1 MKHHSEHPSIARC
14 HSRRGA
20 AAPLVA
26 VFSVVLFGFTALAI
40 DIGMMIVAKSQA
52 QNAADMVATTG
63 ARVLDGTTSNSVDA
77 VEPAAR
83 QSVTKNEILTQS
95 ISDSQVQVEVGQF
108 LYDRSL
114 GKFMPRVP
122 TTPGDKVDP
131 ESNWSMVRATVSHE
145 SQAAFSTVFGAQTFQ
160 TTASASAVHRPRD
173 LIFIL
178 DFSGS
183 MNYGS
188 HVGYRNSNNPDIY
201 LSNNPDPLIPKFGHY
216 SDVSGMKLQQ
226 DSATTESADGKF
238 LTATNLTARTIENQ
252 NRPPIID
259 GFYAGPGNINPP
271 VAFISAGNG
280 DTEGFVSGDRPSKRR
295 WNTEPEYA
303 HDLEELTQNLDADQ
317 ANSSNERR
325 LAWLANGYDLDL
337 NGGDTTQL
345 FGGTGSFKGY
355 TQGPGYYGKTFF
367 FWPPDPRGPLKAQ
380 LPTGPKD
387 PNIADNGAKD
397 WRQRFFLMPD
407 GYTPLHESRRLFTE
421 QGHFR
426 SPRYDVTPSWGS
438 SGSATF
444 EYYKINYR
452 AILKWISEGP
462 NPFPSELR
470 MGRILYYDAIP
481 DWNDVDLN
489 ERFWAIRSDNQP
501 IDDRDVQNEAF
512 WKDYIDYTLGLSA
525 RGWTNGGQEWSIAS
539 EDQPSVRQYAN
550 YGPDIEWGSAAI
562 QSSGPDNQP
571 FSNFAIDETP
581 HPFEALPDELRT
593 DADARCWVEGEGGS
607 RTVHDYLLA
616 FDDRRDQ
623 PRRPRLNMWFGPLTM
638 TCFIHDDSMTRR
650 YDDGYSRYGK
660 LAGTSYEA
668 PLFALKVGIDTA
680 ISDVRRN
687 HPNDH
692 VGLIFFSNS
701 RFKSPR
707 VLLGRD
713 YDRLQD
719 SLWFPRKT
727 LDSYDPNNPVSVY
740 DSDDHEGTPRA
751 EGGTCYSLALAM
763 AFNQFSENPD
773 NHSVYNVGGLGRRGA
788 QKIVIFESDG
798 RPNTLL
804 KQESLTKELNEN
816 GNNTSYY
823 SIRDQSQVQTEFGGE
838 YKDQI
843 QRIAE
848 AICADESQF
857 GFSTPRKPVQI
868 HCLGF
873 GEIFEPTSTR
883 RNGPLEILQIL
894 EKIGKTQGP
903 GTAYPDPPDKWL
915 PDYKIVYGPDGV
927 DEHGNIMPGG
937 VVDKLG
943 RAIASILQQNI
954 KIVLIE

>member
-1 MKHHSEHPSIARC
+1 M
-14 HSRRGA
+14 
-20 AAPLVA
+20 VA

-40 DIGMMIVAKSQA
+40 DVGMMIVAKSQA

-83 QSVTKNEILTQS
+83 QSVTKNEILSHS
-95 ISDSQVQVEVGQF
+95 ISDSQVQIEVGQF
-108 LYDRSL
+108 LYDRNL

-122 TTPGDKVDP
+122 TTPGVKIDP
-131 ESNWSMVRATVSHE
+131 ESNWSLVRATVSHE
-145 SQAAFSTVFGAQTFQ
+145 SQAAFSSVFGAQTFQ

-183 MNYGS
+183 MNFGS
-188 HVGYRNSNNPDIY
+188 HVGYRVSGGSNKEVR
-201 LSNNPDPLIPKFGHY
+201 SNNPDPLYPKFGHY
-216 SDVSGMKLQQ
+216 SNQENMQMSQDDSTFVSGN
-226 DSATTESADGKF
+226 GWY
-238 LTATNLTARTIENQ
+238 LTAANMTARTVENQ
-252 NRPPIID
+252 NRPPIIT
-259 GFYAGPGNINPP
+259 GFYSGPGSVNPP
-271 VAFISAGNG
+271 VAFQHAGDG
-280 DTEGFVSGDRPSKRR
+280 DSQGFVSGDRPPKRK
-295 WNTEPEYA
+295 WNTETTYA
-303 HDLEELTQNLDADQ
+303 RDFEDLTQNLAGGSPSYHNNYNYESGPDTGDPVDD
-317 ANSSNERR
+317 R

-337 NGGDTTQL
+337 NGGDTSQL

-407 GYTPLHESRRLFTE
+407 GYTPLHESWRLWTPY
-421 QGHFR
+421 GGWR
-426 SPRYDVTPSWGS
+426 SPYYDDT
-438 SGSATF
+438 

-489 ERFWAIRSDNQP
+489 ERFWKIRSEKRPSNN
-501 IDDRDVQNEAF
+501 RDAQNETF
-512 WKDYIDYTLGLSA
+512 WKDYIDYALGLSA
-525 RGWTNGGQEWSIAS
+525 KGWSNNRQTWWIYD
-539 EDQPSVRQYAN
+539 EDVTPSARMIAN
-550 YGPDIEWGSAAI
+550 YGGDVTWGHARI
-562 QSSGPDNQP
+562 LDDGP
-571 FSNFAIDETP
+571 FSDPFSGIELDEEETSDGK
-581 HPFEALPDELRT
+581 HPFEHLPSELRV
-593 DADARCWVEGEGGS
+593 DPDLRCWVEGQGGS
-607 RTVHDYLLA
+607 RDKHDYIGK
-616 FDDRRDQ
+616 FDDDDDQ
-623 PRRPRLNMWFGPLTM
+623 PRRPRLSMWFGPLTM
-638 TCFIHDDSMTRR
+638 MCYVHDDNLTRSNR
-650 YDDGYSRYGK
+650 GNYNRYGK
-660 LAGTSYEA
+660 LAGTSYESA
-668 PLFALKVGIDTA
+668 LYALKVGIDTA
-680 ISDVRRN
+680 INDIRRN

-692 VGLIFFSNS
+692 VGLIYFSDS

-727 LDSYDPNNPVSVY
+727 LDGYDPDNPVSMY
-740 DSDDHEGTPRA
+740 DTDDHEGTPRA
-751 EGGTCYSLALAM
+751 QGGTCYSLALAM
-763 AFNQFSENPD
+763 AFNQFSENSD

-798 RPNTLL
+798 IPNTRIKYEDLH
-804 KQESLTKELNEN
+804 EERDSR
-816 GNNTSYY
+816 GNNISYY
-823 SIRDQSQVQTEFGGE
+823 SVRDKSNVKTQGGGDYKSQIR
-838 YKDQI
+838 
-843 QRIAE
+843 RIAE
-848 AICADESQF
+848 AICADEEDY
-857 GFSTPRKPVQI
+857 GFSTGRKPVQI

-873 GEIFEPTSTR
+873 GEVFEPTSSKR
-883 RNGPLEILQIL
+883 WGPLEILQMM

-903 GTAYPDPPDKWL
+903 GTAYPNPPNKWL
-915 PDYKIVYGPDGV
+915 PDYKVIYGPDGV
-927 DEHGNIMPGG
+927 DEHGNVEPGG

-943 RAIASILQQNI
+943 RAIGSILQQDI